1 MVVLVVDPETAIIDV
16 LDRAWGKFANGEV
29 GAYLGEKDYEFE
41 EFVINELER
50 LGADAVVW
58 YTGTPNCRFVVK
70 WGDQYFDVDYVSYDI
85 TEIDC
90 EDAVERAS
98 WGLSDREL
106 AEEMMG
112 PCENE
117 EDLVAK
123 FEVFETD
130 DPEGTGQA
138 TNVTKIFNATYIG
151 PDAEEVYGKVVDM
164 LYDHFFGKYDI
175 TDSSHEYEES
185 VFVDMPYLS
194 IHAEVKPIEYSD
206 DLSNR
211 LSKDEFLKVVK
222 RWLDKISKRW

>member
-1 MVVLVVDPETAIIDV
+1 MATLITDPKTAIIDV
-16 LDRAWGKFANGEV
+16 LDRAWDKFAGGEV
-29 GAYLGEKDYEFE
+29 GADLGEKDHDLE
-41 EFVINELER
+41 EFVIGELER

-58 YTGTPNCRFVVK
+58 YTDSPNCRFVVK
-70 WGDQYFDVDYVSYDI
+70 WGDKYFDVDYVSYNI

-106 AEEMMG
+106 AEEIMG
-112 PCENE
+112 PCGEG
-117 EDLVAK
+117 DMVAK

-151 PDAEEVYGKVVDM
+151 SDAEEVYGKVVDM
-164 LYDHFFGKYDI
+164 LYDYFWGKYDI

-194 IHAEVKPIEYSD
+194 IHAEVKPIEHSD
-206 DLSNR
+206 DLSNK
-211 LSKDEFLKVVK
+211 LSKGEFLKTVK
-222 RWLDKISKRW
+222 MWLDKINRGQ